1 MPFWMKRVILDILPK
16 LLMIER
22 PLQKNSNIEKN
33 RFKIIM
39 PCIKR
44 SFFPS
49 NLSKDEENEEES
61 TKNLRKSASFRS
73 LNQDS
78 TEASNSHYPKSI
90 VDALNGIEYIN
101 TQMKIESD
109 EAREIDDWK
118 YASMVN

>member
-22 PLQKNSNIEKN
+22 PVQNNSNVEKN
-33 RFKIIM
+33 RFKILM

-44 SFFPS
+44 SFFS
-49 NLSKDEENEEES
+49 SSLKKNEENDEES
-61 TKNLRKSASFRS
+61 TQNLRKTTSSRS

-78 TEASNSHYPKSI
+78 TEVSKSHYPKNI

-101 TQMKIESD
+101 SQMKIESD
-109 EAREIDDWK
+109 EARVI
-118 YASMVN
+118 

>member
-22 PLQKNSNIEKN
+22 PLQKNSKIEKS
-33 RFKIIM
+33 RFKCIL

-49 NLSKDEENEEES
+49 NLANNDENEEES
-61 TKNLRKSASFRS
+61 TNNLGKSGSFRS
-73 LNQDS
+73 LNQES
-78 TEASNSHYPKSI
+78 TEATKSHYPKSI

-101 TQMKIESD
+101 TQMKIESE
-109 EAREIDDWK
+109 EARVILLK
-118 YASMVN
+118 LF